1 MKKASLASPDP
12 TAPSH
17 PSGEHEAVVE
27 FRKKL
32 ESIAE
37 KEGSE
42 LDALNADLADYLE
55 LVKTPRPPPPSPPSG
70 PALPKT

>member
-1 MKKASLASPDP
+1 MKSLRPRPLDVPD
-12 TAPSH
+12 SH
-17 PSGEHEAVVE
+17 PSGEHEAVVG

-42 LDALNADLADYLE
+42 LDLLNAELSEFLAA
-55 LVKTPRPPPPSPPSG
+55 VKTPRPPAPSPLSG
-70 PALPKT
+70 PPPLPKT